1 MNEDGY
7 RGVLTLKIQL
17 HVLAGITGH
26 ARDAAPLE
34 CCGLLAGKDELIDE
48 YIRTDNV
55 RASEVQYQVDPAEH
69 IAAMKSLRVRGRV
82 ILGAYHSHP
91 RTPAVPSATDLAE
104 AHDAELVY
112 VIVSLRDERPDIRA
126 YRLQGGTFVEFSFAT
141 VPS

>member
-1 MNEDGY
+1 MSSGTTASLY
-7 RGVLTLKIQL
+7 
-17 HVLAGITGH
+17 GISG
-26 ARDAAPLE
+26 AV
-34 CCGLLAGKDELIDE
+34 GG
-48 YIRTDNV
+48 
-55 RASEVQYQVDPAEH
+55 QVDPVEH

-104 AHDAELVY
+104 AHDAELLY
-112 VIVSLRDERPDIRA
+112 VIVSLGDERPDIRA

>member
-1 MNEDGY
+1 M
-7 RGVLTLKIQL
+7 KIQL

-55 RASEVQYQVDPAEH
+55 KSSEVEYQVDPVEH
-69 IAAMKSLRVRGRV
+69 IAAMKSLRARGRV

-91 RTPAVPSATDLAE
+91 RTPAVPSSTDLAE
-104 AHDAELVY
+104 AHDAELLY
-112 VIVSLRDERPDIRA
+112 VIVSLCDERPDIRA
-126 YRLQGGTFVEFSFAT
+126 YRLQDGTFVEFFFAM
-141 VPS
+141 VP

>member
-1 MNEDGY
+1 M
-7 RGVLTLKIQL
+7 KIQL

-55 RASEVQYQVDPAEH
+55 RASEVEYQVDPVEH
-69 IAAMKSLRVRGRV
+69 IAAMKSLRIRGRV

-91 RTPAVPSATDLAE
+91 RTPAVPSPTDLTE
-104 AHDAELVY
+104 AHDAELLY
-112 VIVSLRDERPDIRA
+112 VIVSLCDERPDIRA
-126 YRLQGGTFVEFSFAT
+126 YRLQDGRLVGVSVVA
-141 VPS
+141 VP

>member
-1 MNEDGY
+1 M
-7 RGVLTLKIQL
+7 KIQL

-55 RASEVQYQVDPAEH
+55 RASEVAYQVDPVEH

-104 AHDAELVY
+104 AHDAALLY
-112 VIVSLRDERPDIRA
+112 VIVSLGDERPDIRA
-126 YRLQGGTFVEFSFAT
+126 YRLQGGTFVEFTFAA
-141 VPS
+141 VAS